1 MGKTKITDEYARQFG
16 YKDANEMLLY
26 MDVCCKYDGIG
37 PKSLEDLL
45 LDLENDIGPNKS
57 KESYEE
63 YIKSNNLLDLFNS
76 VKNLSE
82 LERLMQIYTYYYNL
96 KSMNDY
102 LAQYLKIKE
111 NEAESLFDGE
121 KTLEYGKKVV
131 QTLRNRSY
139 NSDNTKYIV
148 EQALD
153 RLNQQEAEIFLKFKN
168 SFGKNN
174 NPDDETKR
182 KFNL

>member
-1 MGKTKITDEYARQFG
+1 MEKTKITDEYARQFG

-26 MDVCCKYDGIG
+26 MDVCCKSDGIE
-37 PKSLEDLL
+37 PEPASLDDLL
-45 LDLENDIGPNKS
+45 LSLEEDIEPNKS

-63 YIKSNNLLDLFNS
+63 YIENNNLLDLFNS

-82 LERLMQIYTYYYNL
+82 LERFMQIYTYYYNL
-96 KSMNDY
+96 ESMNDY
-102 LAQYLKIKE
+102 LAQYFAIKE

-131 QTLRNRSY
+131 QTLRNS
-139 NSDNTKYIV
+139 SDNIANTSYIL

-153 RLNQQEAEIFLKFKN
+153 RLNQQEAEIFINFIN

-174 NPDDETKR
+174 NPDGK
-182 KFNL
+182 KK